1 MVSKI
6 IYTQQF
12 DAAVQRKKNKYTTNS
27 KSQRNSPSTVIATV
41 NGKKYKNRCV
51 SDTTAVVV
59 HMAKFIY
66 TPLAQAYSEA
76 TSKEATVK

>member
-1 MVSKI
+1 MVSSKI
-6 IYTQQF
+6 IYKQQF
-12 DAAVQRKKNKYTTNS
+12 DAAVQKKNILQTA
-27 KSQRNSPSTVIATV
+27 RVREIVIATV

-66 TPLAQAYSEA
+66 PPGASIQ
-76 TSKEATVK
+76 